1 VLKRTENVLLVRRV
15 DDGAERHTIR
25 QLDVER
31 LIRLVRFFLALL
43 HLKHSPT
50 LPVQHEEVGNALQIS
65 RVILENQ
72 TARKQMFDLLDE
84 LRLEV
89 AF

>member
-1 VLKRTENVLLVRRV
+1 M
-15 DDGAERHTIR
+15 
-25 QLDVER
+25 
-31 LIRLVRFFLALL
+31 LALL
-43 HLKHSPT
+43 HLKHC
-50 LPVQHEEVGNALQIS
+50 PVPSVKDKQIGNALTIA